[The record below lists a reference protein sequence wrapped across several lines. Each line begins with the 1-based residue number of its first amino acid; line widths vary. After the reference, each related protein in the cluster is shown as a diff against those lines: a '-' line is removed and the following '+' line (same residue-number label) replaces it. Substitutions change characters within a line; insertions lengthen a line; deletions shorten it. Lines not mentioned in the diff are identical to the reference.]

1 MKLPIRVVSALATA
15 ATALP
20 AVALGVTTGAAPAG
34 ASSSFKVSAPVKL
47 GFLWEIKGESSEAIS
62 DYNNG
67 AMLAVQQ
74 INKAGGIG
82 GKQVTTVR
90 VPASASDPQALVN
103 NFLKEAADDPTV
115 MMGIPA
121 LDVEALTRSIK
132 QAGIPLLLNTSDD
145 TTQLGAA
152 NGTKWT
158 FQIYPSE
165 KAMADAAAQYV
176 VENLHA
182 KSVGL
187 LHTNEPF
194 GNAGSQYQ
202 AAYLKSKKIKIVA
215 QQGYDPEATDLTQQV
230 LAVKGADA
238 VIDWGYP
245 NPVAVQV
252 QEFAQNGMDIPT
264 MGNQAPELDFDYGIL
279 KGSQLDNLYG
289 TGECNMAQP
298 VTAKG
303 KAFAT
308 AYKAKYGVPASTFA
322 GLAYDSVYIAQAAI
336 DKAKSTSPDA
346 IRKALTQITYS
357 GGVCAPTYHADSKQV
372 MNHYVAVVGFKGGS
386 EQTLKAFNTPAN

>member
-1 MKLPIRVVSALATA
+1 MKRTIRVVSALAA
-15 ATALP
+15 AALP
-20 AVALGVTTGAAPAG
+20 ALALGATTGVAPAG
-34 ASSSFKVSAPVKL
+34 ASGSFKVSRPVKL

-67 AMLAVQQ
+67 AMLAVEQ

-82 GKQVTTVR
+82 GKHVTTVR
-90 VPASASDPQALVN
+90 VPASAIDPQALVN
-103 NFLKEAADDPTV
+103 NYLKEAAARPTV

-121 LDVEALTRSIK
+121 LDVEALTRTIK
-132 QAGIPLLLNTSDD
+132 QTGIPLLLNTSDD
-145 TTQLGAA
+145 TTQLGAT
-152 NGTKWT
+152 NGTPWT

-176 VENLHA
+176 VQNLGA

-194 GNAGSQYQ
+194 GNTGSQYQ
-202 AAYLKSKKIKIVA
+202 AAYLKAHHVKIVA
-215 QQGYDPEATDLTQQV
+215 QQGYDPQATDLTQQV

-238 VIDWGYP
+238 VINWGYP

-252 QEFAQNGMDIPT
+252 QEFAQNGMNIPT

-279 KGSQLDNLYG
+279 KGDQLDNLYG
-289 TGECNMAQP
+289 TGECNMAAP

-303 KAFAT
+303 KAFAA
-308 AYKAKYGVPASTFA
+308 AYKAQYGVPASTFA

-336 DKAKSTSPDA
+336 NKAKSTNPGA
-346 IRKALTQITYS
+346 IRKALTRITYS
-357 GGVCAPTYHADSKQV
+357 GGVCAPVYHADSKQV
-372 MNHYVAVVGFKGGS
+372 MNHYVTVVGFKGGV
-386 EQTLKAFNTPAN
+386 EHTLKAFTTPAN